1 MSQQSTKKGEMDL
14 PVRLRYKETK
24 REKTGVYFKKKVGW
38 LFIIISVIA
47 ITIFNFYP
55 MVQAFLLSFQ
65 TGMGGNLEFTGLS
78 NWQRLFGDP
87 TFIAALTNTSIYLLI
102 QVPLMIV
109 LALFFSVLLNDPKL
123 KFRGFFRIA
132 IFLPCVTSL
141 VAYSVIFKYLF
152 GIDGIINIFL
162 LNFGFIP
169 ESINFLADPVWAKV
183 VIILAITWRWTGY
196 NMIFYLAALQNV
208 DKSIY
213 EAARID
219 GANSIQQ
226 FFQIT
231 VPMLKPI
238 ILFTSITSTIGTLQ
252 IFDEIVNIT
261 NGGPGNATISISQ
274 YIYNLS
280 FEYTPDFG
288 YASTVS
294 YVIVI
299 LVVILSIIQFRV
311 AGEKK

>member
-1 MSQQSTKKGEMDL
+1 MRNMSQQITKKADF
-14 PVRLRYKETK
+14 PVHLKESK
-24 REKTGVYFKKKVGW
+24 RQRTGVYFKKKVGW

-47 ITIFNFYP
+47 ISIFNFYP

-65 TGMGGNLEFTGLS
+65 SGMGANLEYTGLD
-78 NWQRLFGDP
+78 NWKRLFGDP

-109 LALFFSVLLNDPKL
+109 LALFISVLLNDPNL
-123 KFRGFFRIA
+123 KFRGFFRVA

-141 VAYSVIFKYLF
+141 VAYSVVFKYLF
-152 GIDGIINIFL
+152 GVDGIVNLFL
-162 LNFGFIP
+162 IKFGLIP
-169 ESINFLADPVWAKV
+169 ETINFLADPFWAKV

-213 EAARID
+213 EAAKID
-219 GANSIQQ
+219 GANAIQQ

-252 IFDEIVNIT
+252 IFDEVVNIT
-261 NGGPGNATISISQ
+261 NGGPGNATLSISQ

-299 LVVILSIIQFRV
+299 LVVILSIIQFKV

>member
-152 GIDGIINIFL
+152 GIDGIINLFL

-169 ESINFLADPVWAKV
+169 EAINFLADPVWAKV